1 MQFKNIVASI
11 AAFAVAGVV
20 ASPVDVVARA
30 GQAPSKQQVIDS
42 TDAYMKEHA
51 ADKLSEADVALI
63 NHASAALGDCW
74 CGCPPG
80 PPPYPQFI
88 PGQDCPPA
96 LRWYIGAYTNYP
108 DWHELWDGGFQPK
121 TCVGLINLA
130 SCNDGPFS
138 GFNLLSGIGSI
149 L

>member
-30 GQAPSKQQVIDS
+30 EQAPSKQQVIDS
-42 TDAYMKEHA
+42 TNAYMKEHA

-63 NHASAALGDCW
+63 NHATQAFGDCW
-74 CGCPPG
+74 CGCPPPG
-80 PPPYPQFI
+80 PPPVFY
-88 PGQDCPPA
+88 PGQFCPPS
-96 LRWYIGAYTNYP
+96 LRWYIGAYTNFP
-108 DWHELWDGGFQPK
+108 DYHDLWDGGFESK
-121 TCVGLINLA
+121 NCVGLINLA

-138 GFNLLSGIGSI
+138 GLNILSGI